1 MAAVCVKQPLQ
12 LRGELGAKLVRN
24 KVKMQRDDV
33 RGLRFD
39 RQRAVGIHKMLIEG
53 LAQFLGKAA
62 VVRRVLGPVDDRSH
76 FCKQPGGVAIER
88 GAGVGRGRRAEVA
101 ELQLVGEQAA
111 LAAVRRHKI
120 YPALHRLVLPAD
132 DAGVAV
138 GEVEVPREDD
148 VDVCPCGCAA
158 ASLLGQPVLVALAGD
173 DVRHDMRDRAVL
185 GLVEFDVAEPLGIE
199 RIRVHQE
206 HGRAAKNLHVARPAQ
221 TLVALRAVGGAGL
234 AHGRVQHERGEVLG
248 ADLAGPFQ
256 YLRVSKAVVGEAR
269 LVFCVPAAAGVIH
282 GLLRGAEICGVDVA
296 VCV

>member
-39 RQRAVGIHKMLIEG
+39 RQRAVGIHKMLVEG

-62 VVRRVLGPVDDRSH
+62 VVRRVLGLADDRGH

-101 ELQLVGEQAA
+101 ALLRVERDPVAELQLVGEQAT

-132 DAGVAV
+132 DAGV
-138 GEVEVPREDD
+138 P
-148 VDVCPCGCAA
+148 
-158 ASLLGQPVLVALAGD
+158 
-173 DVRHDMRDRAVL
+173 
-185 GLVEFDVAEPLGIE
+185 
-199 RIRVHQE
+199 
-206 HGRAAKNLHVARPAQ
+206 
-221 TLVALRAVGGAGL
+221 
-234 AHGRVQHERGEVLG
+234 
-248 ADLAGPFQ
+248 
-256 YLRVSKAVVGEAR
+256 
-269 LVFCVPAAAGVIH
+269 
-282 GLLRGAEICGVDVA
+282 
-296 VCV
+296 